1 MSVELLVSSCDTGS
15 ANALAP
21 VLSGLSCEYLVVAQ
35 KDAAR
40 VFDRWKIPYRR
51 VDPIDWDRLLAAGT
65 EALSSVQ
72 ARAIVTGTSWGP
84 SIDKALALAARERGI
99 PCAAIIEHWDLYME
113 RFSAVEAGRIRDRGR
128 FIPDRVWV
136 NDEIALREA
145 CSAGLPAVRV
155 EVVGQPHLER
165 QLRLLRG
172 KRGSAAR
179 GGVIFVS
186 ERVRD
191 DFPEGTP
198 LYRGFDEFKA
208 LDQLINSIDFS
219 ATELTIKL
227 HPQESEGKFDA
238 LVRGRG
244 DIKIVKE
251 ADNLQLIAD
260 AERLVGMFSM
270 LLLEAALVRND
281 VISFLPGGDPSIF
294 VGNRVGATAA
304 AITKEELQWLL
315 GERAARAGR
324 VDEDITEFGAR
335 FVGSAARMTDAIER
349 LMQ

>member
-1 MSVELLVSSCDTGS
+1 MSVELLISSCDTGS

-21 VLSGLSCEYLVVAQ
+21 VLSGLSCEYLVLAQ

-40 VFDRWKIPYRR
+40 VFDRWKIPYRS
-51 VDPIDWDRLLAAGT
+51 VGPIAWEGLLSAGI
-65 EALSSVQ
+65 EALSTLE
-72 ARAIVTGTSWGP
+72 AKCIVTGTSWGP

-99 PCAAIIEHWDLYME
+99 PCAAIVEHWDLYME
-113 RFSAVEAGRIRDRGR
+113 RFSVVKDGLIQDRGR

-136 NDEIALREA
+136 NDEIARREA
-145 CSAGLPAVRV
+145 CSAGVPALRV
-155 EVVGQPHLER
+155 EIVGQPHLER
-165 QLRLLRG
+165 QLRLLRE
-172 KRGSAAR
+172 RRRRAAN

-191 DFPEGTP
+191 DYPEGTP

-208 LDQLINSIDFS
+208 LDQLIDSIDLS
-219 ATELTIKL
+219 ATKLTIKL
-227 HPQESEGKFDA
+227 HPQESEGKFDG
-238 LVRGRG
+238 LIRGRG

-281 VISFLPGGDPSIF
+281 VISFIPGGDPSIF

-304 AITKEELQWLL
+304 AITREELKGLL
-315 GERAARAGR
+315 GNPAEAGR
-324 VDEDITEFGAR
+324 RADEDITGFGAR
-335 FVGSAARMTDAIER
+335 FVGSAARMTEAIKR